1 MKLAKIRWSCQREFV
16 MDLSLSVSLWKTWS
30 LERISS
36 PPSLGCGWRFLFCFA
51 FFVFF
56 FFFVCF
62 LFFLH
67 LDTNCDIF
75 VSFSFWFFFLIWIL
89 QFCLYFSLNK
99 IFTKKKNLLTPKPN
113 FHNFYKHIFRSSVF
127 FIFYI
132 FFLMVK
138 LMRWVTEP

>member
-16 MDLSLSVSLWKTWS
+16 MDLSLSLSLS
-30 LERISS
+30 LSLFLSVEKLEFGEDLISS
-36 PPSLGCGWRFLFCFA
+36 LSWLWMALF
-51 FFVFF
+51 VLL
-56 FFFVCF
+56 CF
-62 LFFLH
+62 LFLFLH

-75 VSFSFWFFFLIWIL
+75 VSFSFWFFFIWIL
-89 QFCLYFSLNK
+89 QFRLYFSLNK

>member
-36 PPSLGCGWRFLFCFA
+36 PPSLGCGWRFLFCFVL
-51 FFVFF
+51 F
-56 FFFVCF
+56 CF
-62 LFFLH
+62 LFLFLH

-113 FHNFYKHIFRSSVF
+113 FHNFYKHIFRSSVL

>member
-1 MKLAKIRWSCQREFV
+1 MKLPTRVCDGS
-16 MDLSLSVSLWKTWS
+16 LSLCLSMEN
-30 LERISS
+30 LEFGEDLISS
-36 PPSLGCGWRFLFCFA
+36 LSWLWMALF
-51 FFVFF
+51 VLL
-56 FFFVCF
+56 CF
-62 LFFLH
+62 LFLFLH

-75 VSFSFWFFFLIWIL
+75 VSFSFWFFFIWIL

-113 FHNFYKHIFRSSVF
+113 FHNFYKHIFRSSVL